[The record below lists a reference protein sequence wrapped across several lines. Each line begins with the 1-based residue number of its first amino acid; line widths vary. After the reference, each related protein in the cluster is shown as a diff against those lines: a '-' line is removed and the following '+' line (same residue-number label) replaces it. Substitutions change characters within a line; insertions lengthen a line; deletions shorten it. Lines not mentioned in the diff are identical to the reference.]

1 MYVNLPAFLVKTQ
14 SDSLLIIDKRIDFI
28 SYIVCNLYVTAK
40 YWNSIEIQLI
50 NYQKTGYRAESRQS
64 RNAPCVLNEKR
75 LKRAEKLVRQRNLG
89 AFPLVVFLYVATRLF
104 PGWVRSQCL

>member
-40 YWNSIEIQLI
+40 Y
-50 NYQKTGYRAESRQS
+50 
-64 RNAPCVLNEKR
+64 
-75 LKRAEKLVRQRNLG
+75 
-89 AFPLVVFLYVATRLF
+89 
-104 PGWVRSQCL
+104 